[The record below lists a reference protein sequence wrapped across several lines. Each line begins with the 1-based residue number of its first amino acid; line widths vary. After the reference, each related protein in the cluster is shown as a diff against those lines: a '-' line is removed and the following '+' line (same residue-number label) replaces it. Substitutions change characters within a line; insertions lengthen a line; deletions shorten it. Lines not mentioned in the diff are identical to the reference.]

1 MIGSVGSIGYVSYTI
16 PVAGVHAASSPAA
29 VTKVDRISPLGQK
42 STINVEKTQPSEC
55 QTCKERKYIDVSN
68 ESDVS
73 FQSPTHV
80 SPEDSFAAVAA
91 HEQEHVSNAVSE
103 GSQPGA
109 KLISASVSYQM
120 AICPEC
126 GTPYIAG
133 GTTRSTMQY
142 NESNPYERARK
153 SLEGSFLRGMNFD
166 SVA

>member
-1 MIGSVGSIGYVSYTI
+1 MIGAIGYVSYSI
-16 PVAGVHAASSPAA
+16 PVAGINTANSPLSA
-29 VTKVDRISPLGQK
+29 VSKIGRITPLGQK
-42 STINVEKTQPSEC
+42 ESINVGKTQPSEC

-80 SPEDSFAAVAA
+80 SPETSFTAVAA
-91 HEQEHVSNAVSE
+91 HEQEHVSNAVAE
-103 GSQPGA
+103 GSKPDA

-120 AICPEC
+120 SICPEC

-133 GTTRSTMQY
+133 GTTQTTIQY
-142 NESNPYERARK
+142 KESNPYESARK

>member
-1 MIGSVGSIGYVSYTI
+1 MIGAVGYASYTM
-16 PVAGVHAASSPAA
+16 PAAGVHTASSPLSA
-29 VTKVDRISPLGQK
+29 VNRIGRIAPLGQK
-42 STINVEKTQPSEC
+42 ETINVGKTQSSEC
-55 QTCKERKYIDVSN
+55 QTCNERKYIDVSN

-80 SPEDSFAAVAA
+80 SPEASFTAVAA
-91 HEQEHVSNAVSE
+91 HEKEHVSNAVAE
-103 GSQPGA
+103 GSRSEA

-120 AICPEC
+120 GICPEC

-133 GTTRSTMQY
+133 GTTQTTIQY
-142 NESNPYERARK
+142 NESNPYESARK

>member
-1 MIGSVGSIGYVSYTI
+1 MIGAIGYVSYTI
-16 PVAGVHAASSPAA
+16 PAAGVFAASSPLSA
-29 VTKVDRISPLGQK
+29 VNKIGRITPLGQK
-42 STINVEKTQPSEC
+42 ESINVGKAQPTEC

-80 SPEDSFAAVAA
+80 SPEASYSAVAA
-91 HEQEHVSNAVSE
+91 HEQEHVSNAVAE
-103 GSQPGA
+103 GSKPEA

-126 GTPYIAG
+126 GTSYIAG
-133 GTTRSTMQY
+133 GTTQTTLQY
-142 NESNPYERARK
+142 KESNPYESARK
-153 SLEGSFLRGMNFD
+153 SLEGSFLIGMNFD